1 MDTAIGGFKTD
12 ITKLLRIRFV
22 TFFNQYH
29 GEKFRFGSRPGL
41 RPGQNLWPNVR
52 YADTLPGLGLEFGE
66 LKNDN
71 FGLAHE
77 SGYGLSFQT

>member
-41 RPGQNLWPNVR
+41 
-52 YADTLPGLGLEFGE
+52 GLEFGE